1 MNRNTPL
8 KVDIITAHLGMTPH
22 NEDLKLPKNLAIG
35 FGQTLNYLVSNTKG
49 LNIDSLRILS
59 NCVILRTENLTNSEA
74 AFCIATMVRD
84 IEDINLIT
92 FFFEE

>member
-8 KVDIITAHLGMTPH
+8 KVDIITAHLGLTPH

-35 FGQTLNYLVSNTKG
+35 FGQTLNYLVSNTKS
-49 LNIDSLRILS
+49 LNIDSLRILA
-59 NCVILRTENLTNSEA
+59 NCVLLRTANLTNSEA

-84 IEDINLIT
+84 LEYIKFNNFSFKE
-92 FFFEE
+92 